1 MVSNVVCE
9 PVFFRL
15 NMTTIMVVTTTIYV
29 NTTVTMTMTASTTMI
44 TAATKTMIMT
54 MIATMIKNMT
64 TNLTKNITISMI
76 AIFRQV
82 QKDNFY
88 CLLLKMIK
96 KVMKI
101 KFALLLSKIH
111 VV

>member
-44 TAATKTMIMT
+44 MTTAATKTMIMS

-101 KFALLLSKIH
+101 KFALLL
-111 VV
+111 

>member
-44 TAATKTMIMT
+44 MTTAATKTMIMT

-101 KFALLLSKIH
+101 KFALLL
-111 VV
+111 